1 VKTVVLID
9 PYQGGH
15 HLMYLRLFS
24 KTILELGY
32 QVVACSAD
40 SENLDNWIVAQ
51 LHDSPELIKNFKTLT
66 ILEHPAKRL
75 FNRNVQPLNTLSR
88 WYHAKKTIRQVIQL
102 VGHHPNLVLFNWVD
116 SYLSRYIP
124 ASFIDIIFPYPW
136 FGICFQPKLGDEQKI
151 KYSHFFD
158 FHRVFKA
165 FYCQGVG
172 VLDDEQTTKLQLQL
186 NKKVIT
192 FPDITDEVNP
202 DVNFFV
208 ALDIKRKARG
218 RKIIGLLGSLNKR
231 KGLLNLLKASQQS
244 GNEKYFFAFVGQ
256 LSHYML
262 QPEEL
267 EYIQKIREL
276 NPLNCYF
283 HFELIPDEPQFNAL
297 VNTCDILFAAYENFP
312 YSSNIL
318 TKAAVFKK
326 PLIATRGSCVG
337 NRVRQFQMGLTI
349 EEGSLDQCIEAI
361 HVLCDDLDLSLIS
374 LEPDFENYRKIHS
387 NAQVFCVFQSLL
399 ESNLTSLPI

>member
-24 KTILELGY
+24 KAILELGY

-51 LHDSPELIKNFKTLT
+51 LRESPELIKNFKTLT
-66 ILEHPAKRL
+66 ILEHPPKRL
-75 FNRNVQPLNTLSR
+75 FDRNLQPLNTLSR
-88 WYHAKKTIRQVIQL
+88 WYLAKKTVRQVIQL

-124 ASFIDIIFPYPW
+124 ASLIDIIFPYPW
-136 FGICFQPKLGDEQKI
+136 FGICFQPKLDNIQKI
-151 KYSHFFD
+151 KHNHFFD
-158 FHRVFKA
+158 FHRIFKA

-172 VLDDEQTTKLQLQL
+172 VLDNEQTAKLQLQL

-192 FPDITDEVNP
+192 FPDITDEVKP

-208 ALDIKRKARG
+208 ALDIKKKARG

-231 KGLLNLLKASQQS
+231 KGLLNLMKASQQPGS
-244 GNEKYFFAFVGQ
+244 EKYLFAFVGQ
-256 LSHYML
+256 LSHYTL
-262 QPEEL
+262 QSEEL
-267 EYIQKIREL
+267 EYIQRIRDL

-337 NRVRQFQMGLTI
+337 NRVLQFQMGLTI
-349 EEGSLDQCIEAI
+349 DEGSLDQCIEAI
-361 HVLCDDLDLSLIS
+361 HVLCDDLDLNLIS
-374 LEPDFENYRKIHS
+374 LQPDFESYRKIHS
-387 NAQVFCVFQSLL
+387 NAQVFCIFQSLF
-399 ESNLTSLPI
+399 ESDLALLPI

>member
-1 VKTVVLID
+1 MKTVVLID

-24 KTILELGY
+24 KAILELGY

-66 ILEHPAKRL
+66 ILENQPKRL
-75 FNRNVQPLNTLSR
+75 FNLNLQPLNTLSR
-88 WYHAKKTIRQVIQL
+88 WYQAKKTIRQVIQL
-102 VGHHPNLVLFNWVD
+102 VDHHPDLVLFNWVD

-124 ASFIDIIFPYPW
+124 ASIIDIIFPFPW
-136 FGICFQPKLGDEQKI
+136 FGICFQPKLDDPQKI
-151 KYSHFFD
+151 NHNHFFN
-158 FHRVFKA
+158 FHQIFKA

-172 VLDDEQTTKLQLQL
+172 VLDNEQTTKLQLQL

-192 FPDITDEVNP
+192 FPDITDEANP
-202 DVNFFV
+202 DFNFFV
-208 ALDIKRKARG
+208 ALDIKKKADG

-231 KGLLNLLKASQQS
+231 KGLLNLLKASQQPS
-244 GNEKYFFAFVGQ
+244 NEKYFFAFVGQ
-256 LSHYML
+256 LSHYTL
-262 QPEEL
+262 QAEEL
-267 EYIQKIREL
+267 EYIQKIRAL
-276 NPLNCYF
+276 NPSNCYF

-326 PLIATRGSCVG
+326 PLIATTGSCVG
-337 NRVRQFQMGLTI
+337 NRVHQFQMGLTI
-349 EEGSLDQCIEAI
+349 EEGSLDQCSEAI
-361 HVLCDDLDLSLIS
+361 HNLCNDLDIS
-374 LEPDFENYRKIHS
+374 LTSLQPDFESYRKIHS
-387 NAQVFCVFQSLL
+387 SAQVFCVFQSLF
-399 ESNLTSLPI
+399 ESKFASLPM